1 MCNGSNSISCF
12 PFFSSLATKS
22 YYSGLNVRQPIRA
35 KSVTIRNL
43 LILSLLVSA
52 AILVTW
58 TPVTFAQH
66 SQAHTQKKKV
76 TQVAPVYNHLPG
88 DTVGVVNGDVI
99 TYADFNS
106 IMSGYLKAFVK
117 RSGDNVVTDSLYSII
132 VDSAWHRAVSDILT
146 EQEIQK
152 RKLAM
157 TDSEAKNAI
166 IQDPPVYLRKQFTD
180 STGAFHSENISQA
193 LNDPRN
199 DSIVRIII
207 VGEKIRLETDRLI
220 ASLDRN
226 AHSSSEKN
234 RAYDA
239 WLKRMS
245 ASAKIVDKRLSF
257 GFY

>member
-1 MCNGSNSISCF
+1 M
-12 PFFSSLATKS
+12 L
-22 YYSGLNVRQPIRA
+22 

-43 LILSLLVSA
+43 LILSLLASA
-52 AILVTW
+52 TILAVW
-58 TPVTFAQH
+58 TPAAFAQH
-66 SQAHTQKKKV
+66 PKTPDQKKKV
-76 TQVAPVYNHLPG
+76 TQVAPTHKHLPG
-88 DTVGVVNGDVI
+88 DTVGVVNGEVI

-132 VDSAWHRAVSDILT
+132 VDSAWNRAVNDILI

-157 TDSEAKNAI
+157 SDDEAKNAI
-166 IQDPPVYLRKQFTD
+166 IQDPPTFLRHQFTD
-180 STGAFHSENISQA
+180 STGAFHSEYISQA

-207 VGEKIRLETDRLI
+207 AGEKIRLESDRLI

-226 AHSSSEKN
+226 AHSPSEKN
-234 RAYDA
+234 HAYDA
-239 WLKRMS
+239 WLKKAS

-257 GFY
+257 GFYKSEA